1 MSIPSHPPQKKYL
14 SAAIFFLLGFFV
26 FLSNRTSTLCFYLCT
41 TFDTQLLALK
51 IMLTLPFINNGN
63 KSNTGSS
70 HLPGRLTALIVSILV
85 ALASGTPY
93 LYGVYSPQFVKQ
105 VGLTTSDSA
114 TISLATNLGS
124 GVGGLPGGLIID
136 HFGPQKSILLGSV
149 CIFIG
154 YFTMHKIYEAKYD
167 NLLIICLAMV
177 LAGFGSITS
186 YFATLKASQSN
197 FPKHRGAAG
206 AFPVSAYG
214 FAATIFSIISATYFK
229 GNSGGLLEFLS
240 IFCGSM
246 TFLGSFFIHI
256 YLDHHDD
263 REMDPEMS
271 SPEFVSSP
279 SPNYYNIESAS
290 SRSPRIEEE
299 ISLLSEGNS
308 VIEPPATT
316 MSRQD
321 SLQGSISFWGIGQRT
336 PRESI
341 SLQESEANNIVESLR
356 NENVPKQQ
364 QEEQLKDPNK
374 LWLNLISVPEFLQK
388 ENGRI
393 FAIHYYIVSLASGIG
408 QMYIYS
414 VGFIVT
420 AQYYYGKNKIENLTT
435 ENHRFS
441 RNDIHHDP
449 NVDDTVQ
456 TLQALQVSVISIA
469 SFLGRLFSGFLS
481 DYIYKKWHIQR
492 LWIVP
497 VTLVFL
503 ALGQYLTIQNVNDL
517 HLVTLASALIG
528 GSYGLIFG
536 TYPAVIADR
545 FGTRLFS
552 TSWGLVCTGP
562 LITLWILNKSFGKL
576 YDANSDSDTG
586 ICYLGNGCY
595 QGAFELSLVL
605 CGMTFVVTLLL
616 IYIQRKQ

>member
-1 MSIPSHPPQKKYL
+1 
-14 SAAIFFLLGFFV
+14 
-26 FLSNRTSTLCFYLCT
+26 
-41 TFDTQLLALK
+41 
-51 IMLTLPFINNGN
+51 
-63 KSNTGSS
+63 
-70 HLPGRLTALIVSILV
+70 
-85 ALASGTPY
+85 
-93 LYGVYSPQFVKQ
+93 
-105 VGLTTSDSA
+105 
-114 TISLATNLGS
+114 
-124 GVGGLPGGLIID
+124 
-136 HFGPQKSILLGSV
+136 
-149 CIFIG
+149 
-154 YFTMHKIYEAKYD
+154 
-167 NLLIICLAMV
+167 
-177 LAGFGSITS
+177 
-186 YFATLKASQSN
+186 
-197 FPKHRGAAG
+197 
-206 AFPVSAYG
+206 
-214 FAATIFSIISATYFK
+214 
-229 GNSGGLLEFLS
+229 
-240 IFCGSM
+240 
-246 TFLGSFFIHI
+246 
-256 YLDHHDD
+256 
-263 REMDPEMS
+263 MDPEMS

-364 QEEQLKDPNK
+364 QEEQLKDSNK

-441 RNDIHHDP
+441 RNNIHHDP

-481 DYIYKKWHIQR
+481 DYIYKNGI
-492 LWIVP
+492 
-497 VTLVFL
+497 F
-503 ALGQYLTIQNVNDL
+503 NDY
-517 HLVTLASALIG
+517 
-528 GSYGLIFG
+528 GS
-536 TYPAVIADR
+536 
-545 FGTRLFS
+545 S
-552 TSWGLVCTGP
+552 
-562 LITLWILNKSFGKL
+562 
-576 YDANSDSDTG
+576 
-586 ICYLGNGCY
+586 
-595 QGAFELSLVL
+595 Q
-605 CGMTFVVTLLL
+605 
-616 IYIQRKQ
+616 